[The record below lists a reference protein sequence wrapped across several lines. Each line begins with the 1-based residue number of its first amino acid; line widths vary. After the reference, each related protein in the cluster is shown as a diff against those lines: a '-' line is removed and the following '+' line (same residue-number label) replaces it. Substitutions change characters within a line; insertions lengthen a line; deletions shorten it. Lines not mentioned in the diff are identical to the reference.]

1 MRIRYEF
8 IFVIAFL
15 GLLLSQSLSAGALAA
30 NFASFPLRDPLISAV
45 TDFRL
50 WMGDRVFHD
59 VLVGKNGWL
68 VYATT
73 RSMDQ
78 FQNVHPL
85 SDEELA
91 NYEKSLLEFNDIVQ
105 ANGARLLFVTAPYKN
120 TVYPENVPVEIQPIG
135 RVSHL
140 DQIINLVSRTPIPVL
155 DLRPALFAAKR
166 DAQIYYSTDTHWNDL
181 GGFAAYR
188 AILHALQ
195 PTFPQLTP
203 HPLSDYTVSMQPP
216 KIMDLSFIMGSASLD
231 EERVQLR
238 PQFKT
243 ATRSDSLVLPS
254 GRQINFA
261 RNKDSSLPVALF
273 FHDSY
278 LYTLMPFLSE
288 HFSRTF
294 YVDMQAGNDML
305 PRAWVEQIQPDVV
318 VIVLNEHFLDFL
330 PKLLTNGRV
339 LDP

>member
-1 MRIRYEF
+1 MRIRYELL
-8 IFVIAFL
+8 FVFLFL
-15 GLLLSQSLSAGALAA
+15 GLLFSQSLSADALAT
-30 NFASFPLRDPLISAV
+30 NFASFPLSDKLIASV

-50 WMGDRVFHD
+50 QMGDRVYHD
-59 VLVGKNGWL
+59 VLVGQNEWL

-73 RSMDQ
+73 RSIDQ
-78 FQNVHPL
+78 YQNIRPL
-85 SDEELA
+85 SDDELS
-91 NYEKSLLEFNDIVQ
+91 NYEKSLLDFYDIVQ
-105 ANGARLLFVTAPYKN
+105 ANGAHLLFVAAPYKN
-120 TVYPENVPVEIQPIG
+120 TVYPENVPAEIQPIG
-135 RVSHL
+135 KMSHL
-140 DQIINLVSRTPIPVL
+140 DQIVDLVGHTLVPVL

-166 DAQIYYSTDTHWNDL
+166 DAQTYYSTDTHWNDL
-181 GGFAAYR
+181 GGFAAYQ

-203 HPLSDYTVSMQPP
+203 HPLSDYKVFMQPP
-216 KIMDLSFIMGSASLD
+216 KIMDLSFIMGSAKFG

-238 PQFKT
+238 PQFKI
-243 ATRSDSLVLPS
+243 ASQSDSLVLPS
-254 GRQINFA
+254 GRQITFA
-261 RNKDSSLPVALF
+261 INKNTDLPVALF

-294 YVDMQAGNDML
+294 YVDMQAGNEML

-330 PKLLTNGRV
+330 PKLLTTGRV